1 MDNFLYVSSFKFLF
15 RLLRILACK
24 MRKCH
29 FRKVCG
35 KKKAKSQH
43 LPVFKQTYLQET
55 NLKGSCWHISYVVEK
70 TDIISNALEYLM

>member
-29 FRKVCG
+29 LRKVCG
-35 KKKAKSQH
+35 EKKNPSTCQFSNKTTYRKA
-43 LPVFKQTYLQET
+43 
-55 NLKGSCWHISYVVEK
+55 I
-70 TDIISNALEYLM
+70 